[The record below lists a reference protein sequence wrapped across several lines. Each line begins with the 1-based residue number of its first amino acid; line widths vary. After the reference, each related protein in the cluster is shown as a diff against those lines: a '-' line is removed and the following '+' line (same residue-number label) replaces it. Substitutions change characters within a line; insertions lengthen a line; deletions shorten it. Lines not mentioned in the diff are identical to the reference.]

1 MITEFCVFNQNQNL
15 FMKSIKFVFLKT
27 MTLLFIIFTHEL
39 SFSQSPAEN
48 QVKAEVASKVQFIG
62 IENDYLVFE
71 ARFSELPAKGCT
83 LQIMDENGN
92 PIYEE
97 LINANP
103 FMRRYKLMKDT
114 LTRISFKAVGRGFAF
129 TQSFIIK
136 TEQKLIVTAE

>member
-1 MITEFCVFNQNQNL
+1 
-15 FMKSIKFVFLKT
+15 MKSIKFVFLKT
-27 MTLLFIIFTHEL
+27 MTLLFIAFNPGP

-48 QVKAEVASKVQFIG
+48 QVKADVVNKVQFIG

-103 FMRRYKLMKDT
+103 FMRRYKLVKDT

-129 TQSFIIK
+129 NQSFIIK
-136 TEQKLIVTAE
+136 TEQILVVTTE